1 MMRLAAFVAVALAAE
16 ELPRYATTKTPNQ
29 PPSISYS
36 GPKVAVDEGERF
48 DLNIDV
54 RDADV
59 DEDYAGQLDVV
70 CEGGRLDVS
79 SKAGLRFRDAADG
92 VAFRGPQ
99 QFVQKA
105 LQPLVYTAP
114 SKGRGGDATI
124 RCTVDDLGYSGVGGP
139 RNATVTIPISI
150 KNVND
155 APIIDAP
162 AMLEVRGEEPLPIS
176 MSDPDSDVLSLSLRA
191 SHGMLRWAGG
201 DAASVLEASGSSDRL
216 AERLRG
222 LTYVPQ
228 QGYDGLA
235 TVSVER
241 RAETKI
247 PTPDRWRGGAGS
259 SPLDGALTG

>member
-1 MMRLAAFVAVALAAE
+1 MERGKIKDDATSSPQARAE
-16 ELPRYATTKTPNQ
+16 EPPRRGPLKAQTSHPACYA
-29 PPSISYS
+29 
-36 GPKVAVDEGERF
+36 GPKVEVDEGERF

-54 RDADV
+54 SDADV

-70 CEGGRLDVS
+70 CAGGRLDVS
-79 SKAGLRFRDAADG
+79 SKAGLRFRDIAGG

-105 LQPLVYTAP
+105 LQPLVYAAP

-162 AMLEVRGEEPLPIS
+162 AMLEIRGEEPLPVS

-191 SHGMLRWAGG
+191 SHGALRWAGG
-201 DAASVLEASGSSDRL
+201 DAASVLEASGSVERL

-235 TVSVER
+235 TVSVEGC
-241 RAETKI
+241 AETKI
-247 PTPDRWRGGAGS
+247 LLHGVAAPVPHGTRR
-259 SPLDGALTG
+259 TG